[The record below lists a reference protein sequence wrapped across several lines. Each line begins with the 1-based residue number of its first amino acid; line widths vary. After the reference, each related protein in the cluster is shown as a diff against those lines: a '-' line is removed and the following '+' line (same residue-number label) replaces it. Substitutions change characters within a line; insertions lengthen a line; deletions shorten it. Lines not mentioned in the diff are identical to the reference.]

1 MLSQIALGHSQSFIL
16 NTAHFENEVLHLT
29 ELMIPNLMSST
40 MNLADLLGKT
50 GESSNS
56 NNQGKSEGKTG
67 LQKIQESGT
76 PGRPEKD
83 NDQKSDKTIRN
94 REAMS

>member
-1 MLSQIALGHSQSFIL
+1 L

-40 MNLADLLGKT
+40 MNLADLLGKS
-50 GESSNS
+50 GESSSS

-67 LQKIQESGT
+67 LQRIKESGT

-83 NDQKSDKTIRN
+83 ND
-94 REAMS
+94 